1 MAGRTVTG
9 LMSETKSTFE
19 NLKKTADAAI
29 SGMERK
35 KELEGQ
41 IQSLMAAVKSEES
54 AIASLQAQYDKLEG
68 ELDKIPDDGDDDE
81 LNSNYEMVRQQV
93 RERMQEVERELQEA
107 ERRKQAYEREL
118 ENKKVERENV
128 MRELMDQRGE
138 IQGRTVRFLD
148 RDNLPVEETLKI
160 ESRMVSRESD
170 NPNLNRREE
179 VLNISFRDRTLY
191 SPPFGPCGLSEDE
204 TAMAVV
210 LWQMGGYVRGI
221 CSNPYPLEEAAAD
234 ILMGQALYL

>member
-138 IQGRTVRFLD
+138 IQGMERILNDLRQKFHIERDKTFEARKNFERIRTQSKF
-148 RDNLPVEETLKI
+148 P
-160 ESRMVSRESD
+160 
-170 NPNLNRREE
+170 
-179 VLNISFRDRTLY
+179 
-191 SPPFGPCGLSEDE
+191 GLSDSAIENCD
-204 TAMAVV
+204 
-210 LWQMGGYVRGI
+210 
-221 CSNPYPLEEAAAD
+221 AD
-234 ILMGQALYL
+234 IRECNTGEISCERMISYSDKCTAAITRSLEGTA

>member
-9 LMSETKSTFE
+9 LMNETKSTYE
-19 NLKKTADAAI
+19 NLRATADAAI

-138 IQGRTVRFLD
+138 IQGMERILNDLRQKFHIE
-148 RDNLPVEETLKI
+148 RDKTFEA
-160 ESRMVSRESD
+160 
-170 NPNLNRREE
+170 RRNFER
-179 VLNISFRDRTLY
+179 IHAQSKF
-191 SPPFGPCGLSEDE
+191 PGLSISAIENCD
-204 TAMAVV
+204 
-210 LWQMGGYVRGI
+210 
-221 CSNPYPLEEAAAD
+221 AD
-234 ILMGQALYL
+234 IRECNSGEIACERMIDYSDKCTTAITRSLEGKA